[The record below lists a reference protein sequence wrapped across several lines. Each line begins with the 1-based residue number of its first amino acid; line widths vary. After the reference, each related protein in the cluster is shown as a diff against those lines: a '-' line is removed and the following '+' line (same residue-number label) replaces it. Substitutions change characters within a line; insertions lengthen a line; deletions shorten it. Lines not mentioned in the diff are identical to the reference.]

1 MGISGASP
9 SRPRLIGDGRG
20 SRPLLAVLW
29 LLLLAAPTPAH
40 EFSFTETR
48 LTLKANGT
56 FQVDM
61 TSDLDALVLG
71 VPPSSDSA
79 ELVKVLRAMP
89 PAEFQARREKLRD
102 LFRRRVRVRFD
113 GEPAPFDVAFPENGA
128 PATEAPIPTVLGV
141 TARLTGAIPP
151 HATEVS
157 FFASRAFPVIHLTIV
172 DERRSVDRRAV
183 LPLGEASDPFPLGG
197 PLDERGW
204 VTVAAQYLSLGFS
217 HIVPDGRDHVLF
229 VLGLFL
235 LTARLP
241 PLLWQVTAFTIA
253 HAITLALAVYGLVAL
268 PSRIVEPLIALSIA
282 YVAFENLVTEELK
295 PWRPVVVFGF
305 GLLHG
310 LGFAGVLNELGL
322 PREERLT
329 ALVSFN
335 VGIELGQIAVIAA
348 TFGAVGWFRR
358 RVWYRRRIAMP
369 VSLVIGS
376 IGLAWA
382 IQRAFLI

>member
-1 MGISGASP
+1 
-9 SRPRLIGDGRG
+9 
-20 SRPLLAVLW
+20 V
-29 LLLLAAPTPAH
+29 LLAAALLVQLLMRPTAH
-40 EFSFTETR
+40 EFSFTETT
-48 LTLKANGT
+48 LTLEADGS
-56 FQVDM
+56 FQVGM
-61 TSDLDALVLG
+61 TCDLDALALG
-71 VPPSSDSA
+71 VSPSSDNA
-79 ELVKVLRAMP
+79 ELVQVLRAMP
-89 PAEFQARREKLRD
+89 PAEFQARQDKLRD

-113 GEPAPFDVAFPENGA
+113 GEPAPFDVSFPESGA

-151 HATEVS
+151 QAKEVS

-172 DERRSVDRRAV
+172 DERRSVDARAV
-183 LPLGEASDPFPLGG
+183 LPPGETSDPFPLGG

-204 VTVAAQYLSLGFS
+204 AAVAAQYLSLGFA

-253 HAITLALAVYGLVAL
+253 HALTLALAVYGLIAL

-322 PREERLT
+322 PRAERLT

-348 TFGAVGWFRR
+348 AFGGVGWFRR

-382 IQRAFLI
+382 IQRALLI